1 MANRKRKAQPA
12 RRRAVTAPAPNAI
25 DPSESKSDRPEAV
38 SVPAGFWE
46 RLEGEGVRWAKVGG
60 FDLDGVLRGKYISL
74 EKLRSALSS
83 GFGFCD
89 VIFGWDMAD
98 ALYDNASVTGWHTG
112 YPDAHAV
119 IDVSTLR
126 RIPWEPGVAALLC
139 DFRDGSGAPHP
150 ACPRSLLKRVQA
162 HAQGLGFEA
171 LFAAEF
177 EFFFFRES
185 RDDLAAKGYKNLTPL
200 DPGMMGYSWLRT
212 GQDADLVRDILD
224 SLAAH
229 DVELEGFHTET
240 GPGVYEAAIR
250 YDDVLRAAD
259 KAALFKTALKQ
270 IAPRHGLSVTFMA
283 KNDARL
289 PGSSGHLHQ
298 SLWRGKTNA
307 FAAGKGKRLSPTL
320 RAYLGG
326 QMTLMRELTAFISP
340 TINSYKRYVPGL
352 WAPLSPSWGI
362 DNRTCAL
369 RVIDPQ
375 SPGAARIECRQAA
388 ADINPY
394 IAMAACLAAGL
405 WGIENELDPGEPSV
419 GDAGEGAERL
429 PRTLKEATALLE
441 QSQTARQILG
451 AEFVDHYVR
460 TRKWEVAEF
469 ERAVTDWESRRY
481 FEMV

>member
-1 MANRKRKAQPA
+1 MNRKKKTPRISK
-12 RRRAVTAPAPNAI
+12 RRAAPSSATPPRPPVTGAVEEPKPV
-25 DPSESKSDRPEAV
+25 PPE
-38 SVPAGFWE
+38 FWQ
-46 RLEGEGVRWAKVGG
+46 RLENEGVRWAKVGG
-60 FDLDGVLRGKYISL
+60 FDIDGVLRGKYISL
-74 EKLRSALSS
+74 EKLRSALQK

-98 ALYDNASVTGWHTG
+98 MLYGNSKVTGWHTG
-112 YPDAHAV
+112 YPDAHVV
-119 IDVSTLR
+119 IDPTTLR

-139 DFRDGSGAPHP
+139 DFRDASGAAHP
-150 ACPRSLLKRVQA
+150 ACPRSLLKRQKA
-162 HAQGLGFEA
+162 YAESLGYQA

-177 EFFFFRES
+177 EFFFFRET
-185 RDDLAAKGYKNLTPL
+185 RDSLAEKRYQNLTPL

-212 GQDADLVRDILD
+212 GQDSELVRDILD

-229 DVELEGFHTET
+229 DVEIEGFHTET

-250 YDDVLRAAD
+250 YDDVLAAAD
-259 KAALFKTALKQ
+259 KAALFKTAMKQ
-270 IAPRHGLSVTFMA
+270 LAPRHGLSVTFMA
-283 KNDARL
+283 KNNAGL

-298 SLWRGKTNA
+298 SLWRGKTNV
-307 FAAGKGKRLSPTL
+307 FAQPAGKGLTPTL

-326 QMTLMRELTAFISP
+326 QMALMRELTALISP

-352 WAPLSPSWGI
+352 WAPLSPSWGV

-369 RVIDPQ
+369 RVIDPHVP
-375 SPGAARIECRQAA
+375 SAARIECRQAA

-394 IAMAACLAAGL
+394 IAMAACLGAGL
-405 WGIENELDPGEPSV
+405 WGIEHDLDPGAPAR
-419 GDAGEGAERL
+419 GDAGIGTERL
-429 PRTLKEATALLE
+429 PTTLKEAAALLS
-441 QSQTARQILG
+441 QSAPAKHILG

-460 TRKWEVAEF
+460 TRQWEVSEF